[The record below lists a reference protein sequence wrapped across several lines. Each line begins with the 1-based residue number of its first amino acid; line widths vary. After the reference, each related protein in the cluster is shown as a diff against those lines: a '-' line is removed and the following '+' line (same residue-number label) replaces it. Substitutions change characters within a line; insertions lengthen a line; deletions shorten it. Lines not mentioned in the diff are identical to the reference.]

1 MRVLIII
8 RIRIPLLQLFTNTYM
23 KRSGLQERNSKVI
36 DTSVNYNYGSSLAL
50 ETKYDLETA

>member
-1 MRVLIII
+1 
-8 RIRIPLLQLFTNTYM
+8 M